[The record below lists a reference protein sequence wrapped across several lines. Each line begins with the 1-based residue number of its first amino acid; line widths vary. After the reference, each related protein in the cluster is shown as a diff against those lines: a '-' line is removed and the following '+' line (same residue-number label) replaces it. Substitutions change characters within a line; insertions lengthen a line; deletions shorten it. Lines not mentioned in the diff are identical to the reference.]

1 MIAAIYQCSL
11 GDYRWPQFDG
21 STDSFDG
28 STDMLS
34 IMHRNRYTLCLVIA
48 LATSVMI
55 VMGSLAHALAQMPLY
70 A

>member
-1 MIAAIYQCSL
+1 
-11 GDYRWPQFDG
+11 
-21 STDSFDG
+21 
-28 STDMLS
+28 MLS